1 MEIFSRSSL
10 IPGFAESMVL
20 HMDRMQRSSS
30 SKSKGK
36 SIMSQDITI
45 HHSSVDGMFYLIQ
58 DRSSVHRHSSNALGN
73 GFDTLEQ
80 AEQRKADIES
90 GAWKDASSRT
100 RIGFDPLNTSAT
112 AVSPNKAPAK
122 KLTIRNEFTGREIS
136 VDPSKPLTPKKIAGW
151 RSKLHC
157 RDCMSGDDL
166 GGRGKQ
172 EDQQAYDQLLFRA
185 QKMLIWLGK

>member
-1 MEIFSRSSL
+1 
-10 IPGFAESMVL
+10 
-20 HMDRMQRSSS
+20 
-30 SKSKGK
+30 
-36 SIMSQDITI
+36 MSQDITI
-45 HHSSVDGMFYLIQ
+45 HHNIFDGMFYLIQ
-58 DRSSVHRHSSNALGN
+58 DRSSVHRHSLNALGN
-73 GFDTLEQ
+73 GFATLEQ

-172 EDQQAYDQLLFRA
+172 DDQEAYDQLLFRA
-185 QKMLIWLGK
+185 QKMLAWFDK